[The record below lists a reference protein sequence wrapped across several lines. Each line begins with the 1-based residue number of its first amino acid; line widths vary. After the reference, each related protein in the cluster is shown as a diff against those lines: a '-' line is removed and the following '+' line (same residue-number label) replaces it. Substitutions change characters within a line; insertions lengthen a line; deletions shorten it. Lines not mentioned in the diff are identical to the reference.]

1 MSNKSIAFLFIFGV
15 LWGAVIG
22 IDKLI
27 IPGLIWVVGWLAY
40 IFYKSYQREM
50 RLSKHE
56 NLNGK
61 HVVNLKSAK
70 LNGKNLVA
78 EISYLSAGDGHI
90 DVELLREAEG
100 AADIRALLTNTEWWD
115 ISQELK
121 QHFAD
126 LRDHPISIK

>member
-1 MSNKSIAFLFIFGV
+1 MSNKSIAVLVIFGV

-27 IPGLIWVVGWLAY
+27 IPGLIGVVGWLAY

-61 HVVNLKSAK
+61 HVVNLKSAT
-70 LNGKNLVA
+70 LNGKKLVA
-78 EISYLSAGDGHI
+78 EITYHSAGDGQI
-90 DVELLREAEG
+90 DVDLLREAEG
-100 AADIRALLTNTEWWD
+100 SADIRAFLTNTEWWD

-126 LRDHPISIK
+126 LRGHPISIK